1 MRAFTCLT
9 GPALV
14 LAQEN
19 IDTDQII
26 PARFLTATDFEGMGE
41 HAFADWR
48 YGADGEKYQKGW
60 GAYEHLPP
68 AKWPSMLGENYRRC
82 CTSVAWVGQA
92 LAARIL
98 HAEEAWNHDAFFDY
112 VDRWMEEDDT
122 EATRTL
128 KTATGRD
135 YSASF
140 NRQRQAW
147 DPFVN
152 KMWAEYRHNL
162 PPEPVAE

>member
-1 MRAFTCLT
+1 
-9 GPALV
+9 
-14 LAQEN
+14 
-19 IDTDQII
+19 
-26 PARFLTATDFEGMGE
+26 
-41 HAFADWR
+41 
-48 YGADGEKYQKGW
+48 
-60 GAYEHLPP
+60 
-68 AKWPSMLGENYRRC
+68 MLGENYRRC

-122 EATRTL
+122 EAIRTI

-162 PPEPVAE
+162 PPLSRR